1 MQAAGYMIT
10 GGINL
15 VKCGRNDIVM
25 KYGFIGTG
33 NMGFPLLVGAAELA
47 GKENVTYSTPFIEE
61 MENVKART
69 GIEYSRDTKELAANC
84 ENIVICVK
92 PQMLESVYRDLEQ
105 VALKGKTIISI
116 AAGVSCASIYESIRQ
131 DVRIARIMPNTPA
144 MVKEGMSCICF
155 ADYSGG
161 FNDEQRK
168 AVTDLFEKVGKIE
181 VLSENLMN
189 AAICANGSSP
199 AYVYMFI
206 EALADSVVKYGIPRK
221 TAYKLAAQT
230 VLGSAKL
237 VLESG
242 EHPGTLKDN
251 VCSPGGTTIAAVEAL
266 EEWGF
271 RNAVMKATD
280 ACYERGQE
288 LGKLK

>member
-1 MQAAGYMIT
+1 M
-10 GGINL
+10 
-15 VKCGRNDIVM
+15 K

-33 NMGFPLLVGAAELA
+33 NMGFPLLLGAAGLA
-47 GKENVTYSTPFIEE
+47 GRENVTYSTPFIEE
-61 MENVKART
+61 MESVKEKT
-69 GIEYSRDTKELAANC
+69 GIEYSKDTMSLVEES

-92 PQMLESVYRDLEQ
+92 PQMIADVFHDFEK
-105 VALKGKTIISI
+105 VAMKNKTVISI
-116 AAGVSCASIYESIRQ
+116 AAGISCAAIYEGIRQ

-144 MVKEGMSCICF
+144 MVGEGMSCICF

-161 FNDEQRK
+161 FTDEQKK
-168 AVTDLFEKVGKIE
+168 AVTDLFAQVGKYEIINE
-181 VLSENLMN
+181 SLMN

-199 AYVYMFI
+199 AYVFMFI
-206 EALADSVVKYGIPRK
+206 EALADSVVKYGINRK
-221 TAYKLAAQT
+221 MAYKLAAQT

-242 EHPGTLKDN
+242 EHPGKLKDN

-271 RNAVMKATD
+271 RNAIMKATD
-280 ACYERGQE
+280 ACYEKGVS
-288 LGKLK
+288 LGAENAQKGKKV

>member
-1 MQAAGYMIT
+1 M
-10 GGINL
+10 
-15 VKCGRNDIVM
+15 K

-33 NMGFPLLVGAAELA
+33 NMGYPLLVGAAELS

-61 MENVKART
+61 MESVKAKT
-69 GIEYSRDTKELAANC
+69 GIDYSTDTAALAADS
-84 ENIVICVK
+84 EIIVICVK
-92 PQMLESVYRDLEQ
+92 PQMLKDVFNDLSKTG
-105 VALKGKTIISI
+105 LRGKTIISI
-116 AAGVSCASIYESIRQ
+116 AAGVSCATLYEGIRQ

-144 MVKEGMSCICF
+144 MVGEGMSCICF
-155 ADYSGG
+155 SDYSGG
-161 FNDEQRK
+161 FDEAAK
-168 AVTDLFEKVGKIE
+168 KDVTDLFEKVGKVEIIPE
-181 VLSENLMN
+181 SLMN

-199 AYVYMFI
+199 AYVFMFI

-237 VLESG
+237 VLESSD
-242 EHPGTLKDN
+242 HPGALKDN

-280 ACYERGQE
+280 ACYEKGVE
-288 LGKLK
+288 LGQKAKDKS

>member
-1 MQAAGYMIT
+1 M
-10 GGINL
+10 
-15 VKCGRNDIVM
+15 K

-33 NMGFPLLVGAAELA
+33 NMGFPLLLGAAGLA

-61 MENVKART
+61 MESVKERT
-69 GIEYSRDTKELAANC
+69 GIEYSKDTMSLVEES

-92 PQMLESVYRDLEQ
+92 PQMIGDVFRDFEK
-105 VALKGKTIISI
+105 VAMKNKTVISI
-116 AAGVSCASIYESIRQ
+116 AAGITCAAIYEGIRQ

-144 MVKEGMSCICF
+144 MVGEGMSCICF

-161 FNDEQRK
+161 FNDEQKK
-168 AVTDLFEKVGKIE
+168 AVTDLFAQVGKYEIINE
-181 VLSENLMN
+181 SLMN

-199 AYVYMFI
+199 AYVFMFI
-206 EALADSVVKYGIPRK
+206 EALADSVVKYGINRK
-221 TAYKLAAQT
+221 MAYKLAAQT

-242 EHPGTLKDN
+242 EHPGKLKDN

-271 RNAVMKATD
+271 RNAIMKATD
-280 ACYERGQE
+280 ACYEKGVS
-288 LGKLK
+288 LGAENAGKGKKA

>member
-1 MQAAGYMIT
+1 
-10 GGINL
+10 
-15 VKCGRNDIVM
+15 
-25 KYGFIGTG
+25 
-33 NMGFPLLVGAAELA
+33 MGFPLLVGAAELA
-47 GKENVTYSTPFIEE
+47 GKENVTFSTPFAEE
-61 MENVKART
+61 MENVKAKT
-69 GIEYSRDTKELAANC
+69 GIGYCANTKELAAAC

-92 PQMLESVYRDLEQ
+92 PQMLNEVFRDFEQ
-105 VALKGKTIISI
+105 TALRGKTIISI
-116 AAGVSCASIYESIRQ
+116 VAGVSSSTLYEGIRQ

-161 FNDEQRK
+161 FDDEQKK
-168 AVTDLFEKVGKIE
+168 AVTDLFEKVGKVEIIG
-181 VLSENLMN
+181 ENLMN

-242 EHPGTLKDN
+242 EHPGVLKDN

-266 EEWGF
+266 EEYGF
-271 RNAVMKATD
+271 RNAIMKATD
-280 ACYERGQE
+280 ACFAKGQE
-288 LGKLK
+288 LGNMKKNN

>member
-1 MQAAGYMIT
+1 M
-10 GGINL
+10 
-15 VKCGRNDIVM
+15 K

-33 NMGFPLLVGAAELA
+33 NMGYPLLIGAAELV
-47 GKENVTYSTPFIEE
+47 GKENVTYSTPFMEE
-61 MENVKART
+61 MERVKART
-69 GIEYSRDTKELAANC
+69 GIEYSKDTATLA
-84 ENIVICVK
+84 EESEIIVICVK
-92 PQMLESVYRDLEQ
+92 PQMLKDVYNDL
-105 VALKGKTIISI
+105 AKTGLRGKTIVSI
-116 AAGVSCASIYESIRQ
+116 AAGVTCATLYEGIRQ
-131 DVRIARIMPNTPA
+131 DVKIARIMPNTPA
-144 MVKEGMSCICF
+144 MVGEGMSCICF
-155 ADYSGG
+155 SDYSGG
-161 FNDEQRK
+161 FDEAGK
-168 AVTDLFEKVGKIE
+168 KDVTDLFEKVGKVEIIG
-181 VLSENLMN
+181 ENLMN

-199 AYVYMFI
+199 AYVFMFI

-242 EHPGTLKDN
+242 DHPGALKDN

-280 ACYERGQE
+280 ACYAKGVE
-288 LGKLK
+288 LGQKASGQDKRA